1 MSRLVGGD
9 PIRTPG
15 PQQTGGDDKKHEPP
29 ALKQKK
35 DQKEN
40 QPGYKACERHSV
52 SHRLVRGV
60 SWIPVKIYG
69 YVKKQRSN

>member
-1 MSRLVGGD
+1 MRLIGGD

-15 PQQTGGDDKKHEPP
+15 TQQTAGDDDHKHEPP
-29 ALKQKK
+29 ALKKKK

-40 QPGYKACERHSV
+40 QPGYKAHERCSAAETV
-52 SHRLVRGV
+52 VRGL

-69 YVKKQRSN
+69 YVKKVRK